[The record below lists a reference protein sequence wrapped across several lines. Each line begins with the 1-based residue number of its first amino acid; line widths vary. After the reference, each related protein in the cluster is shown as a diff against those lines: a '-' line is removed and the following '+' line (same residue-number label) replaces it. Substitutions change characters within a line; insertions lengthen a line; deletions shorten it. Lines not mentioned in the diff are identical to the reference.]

1 MATLPFGGGLGR
13 SGHGIP
19 GVLTHLL
26 QEFDWRP
33 VDGDLGRLGV
43 DMGIIGIVVFSW
55 LLIAGVMDAFRNM
68 KELRDTPLAIVGVPA
83 GAMFM
88 IAVGIMPT
96 GSPFLAIPNGALLW
110 FFLGALDRLTLEY
123 RRLESLAPDEVKS
136 NEMFT
141 SFIQPRRTRL
151 LFNQEKSD
159 PTQQPASRIRIG
171 KPAQTVKRFLFTRSD
186 HTQPVVPPR
195 KKNLRRPHF
204 PPH

>member
-1 MATLPFGGGLGR
+1 ML
-13 SGHGIP
+13 SY
-19 GVLTHLL
+19 LT

-43 DMGIIGIVVFSW
+43 DTGVFGLVVFFW
-55 LLIAGVMDAFRNM
+55 LLIAGAMDAFRNM

-110 FFLGALDRLTLEY
+110 FFLGALDRLTQEY
-123 RRLESLAPDEVKS
+123 RRLEALAPDEVKS

-141 SFIQPRRTRL
+141 SFIQPRRTL
-151 LFNQEKSD
+151 LLYNQDK
-159 PTQQPASRIRIG
+159 TLPAPQATPRIRII
-171 KPAQTVKRFLFTRSD
+171 KPAQAVKRFLFSRSG
-186 HTQPVVPPR
+186 HPQPVVPER
-195 KKNLRRPHF
+195 KKNARRLFF
-204 PPH
+204 PRR